1 MGRSSRAGLW
11 PHRSGCVSRVPRSGT
26 NFFAGDHPLF
36 RTNSPPL
43 CLLRIAEL
51 VLLRVRIFD
60 PLVVTFPR
68 RPFRPGSMDGAD
80 ARQRGE
86 EQVGGTSISK
96 SHPGFSPL
104 ALPSGSIT
112 STRMTKLSLIEGER
126 VPKICGIASRSGED
140 LTRLGEAI
148 SALPRN
154 TKRSKISCDWSN
166 PEKLKLLALR
176 SGDLEESL

>member
-26 NFFAGDHPLF
+26 NFFAGDHLLL

-51 VLLRVRIFD
+51 VLLPVRIFD
-60 PLVVTFPR
+60 PLVVTFPS
-68 RPFRPGSMDGAD
+68 RPFRPGSVDGSD
-80 ARQRGE
+80 ARLRGE
-86 EQVGGTSISK
+86 GAGAPPNPNRI
-96 SHPGFSPL
+96 PGPSPL

-112 STRMTKLSLIEGER
+112 STRMTKLSLVKGAH

-140 LTRLGEAI
+140 PTRLGEAI

-154 TKRSKISCDWSN
+154 TKRSEISCDWSSPKN
-166 PEKLKLLALR
+166 A
-176 SGDLEESL
+176 SY

>member
-11 PHRSGCVSRVPRSGT
+11 PHRSGCVSRVPRSST
-26 NFFAGDHPLF
+26 NFFAGDHLLF

-51 VLLRVRIFD
+51 VLLPVRIFD

-68 RPFRPGSMDGAD
+68 QPFRPGSVDGTD
-80 ARQRGE
+80 VRLRGE
-86 EQVGGTSISK
+86 GRVGCTSISK
-96 SHPGFSPL
+96 PHPGPSPL

-112 STRMTKLSLIEGER
+112 SARMTKFSLIKGER

-140 LTRLGEAI
+140 PTRLG
-148 SALPRN
+148 
-154 TKRSKISCDWSN
+154 
-166 PEKLKLLALR
+166 
-176 SGDLEESL
+176 